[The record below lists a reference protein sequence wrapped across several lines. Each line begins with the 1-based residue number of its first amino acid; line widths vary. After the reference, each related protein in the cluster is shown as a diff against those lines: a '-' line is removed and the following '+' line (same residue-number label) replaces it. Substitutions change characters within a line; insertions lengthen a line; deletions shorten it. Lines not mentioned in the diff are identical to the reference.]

1 MKGDIYMNREQKV
14 AWMTKYVER
23 VIEDAR
29 LEKRMENGRLRVN
42 IEVYD
47 LLEESGLSKS
57 DFFDILFK
65 INSSIDED
73 LVLYLK

>member
-1 MKGDIYMNREQKV
+1 MNREQKV

-23 VIEDAR
+23 VIEDAK
-29 LEKRMENGRLRVN
+29 LEKITENGRLRVN

-47 LLEESGLSKS
+47 LLEESGLSRS
-57 DFFDILFK
+57 EFFDILFK
-65 INSSIDED
+65 INSIIDEK

>member
-23 VIEDAR
+23 VVEDAR

-57 DFFDILFK
+57 DFFDILFN
-65 INSSIDED
+65 INSLIDED

>member
-1 MKGDIYMNREQKV
+1 MNREQKV

-23 VIEDAR
+23 VIEDAK
-29 LEKRMENGRLRVN
+29 LEKITENGRLRVN

-47 LLEESGLSKS
+47 LLEESGLSRCE
-57 DFFDILFK
+57 FFDILFK
-65 INSSIDED
+65 INSIIDEK